1 MKALKLGLKLAAVA
15 GLSTLLSVSAYAGI
29 ENSKHDLRGT
39 ATGGGVKITNATE
52 ICAFCHT
59 PHGASADTTAPL
71 WNRVVASN
79 QTAYST
85 ATLDGTVVLTDSPS
99 LACLSCHD
107 GQQAMN
113 TVINAPST
121 AAAVGTPSNYNYVA
135 SGIDFVGTTDTL
147 MVGGDALGQS
157 GVAFL
162 GTDLTNDH
170 PVALPYAGGGITG
183 VASDGSKD
191 TSLMADPDFK
201 TTNLKVDEIGGAT
214 AWWVDTTVF
223 SNTVGNGRQ
232 KTDLILY
239 ARDDTNVGY
248 VECATCHDPHN
259 GPSGTTEVQAF
270 LRMGDNAGSQV
281 CLACHNK

>member
-121 AAAVGTPSNYNYVA
+121 AATDSVPSNYNYVA
-135 SGIDFVGTTDTL
+135 SGIDFVGTTDKL
-147 MVGGDALGQS
+147 MVGGDGVGLS

-170 PVALPYAGGGITG
+170 PVALPYAGGGITTADKAT
-183 VASDGSKD
+183 VN
-191 TSLMADPDFK
+191 TTLMADPDFK
-201 TTNLKVDEIGGAT
+201 TTNLMVDEIGGAT
-214 AWWVDTTVF
+214 AWWIETG
-223 SNTVGNGRQ
+223 GNATRS

-239 ARDDTNVGY
+239 ARDATNVGY

-259 GPSGTTEVQAF
+259 GPDATNTSVQAF
-270 LRMGDNAGSQV
+270 LRMGNNEGSQV

>member
-39 ATGGGVKITNATE
+39 ATGGGVKIDNATE

-71 WNRVVASN
+71 WNRVVASD

-85 ATLDGTVVLTDSPS
+85 ATLDGTVVLAESPS

-121 AAAVGTPSNYNYVA
+121 AAAVGTPSNYNYV
-135 SGIDFVGTTDTL
+135 SDGIAFVGTSDKF
-147 MVGGDALGQS
+147 MVGGDGVGLS

-170 PVALPYAGGGITG
+170 PVALPYAGGGITTADKAT
-183 VASDGSKD
+183 VN
-191 TSLMADPDFK
+191 TTLMADPDFK
-201 TTNLKVDEIGGAT
+201 TTNLMVDEIGGAT
-214 AWWVDTTVF
+214 AWWIETG
-223 SNTVGNGRQ
+223 GNATRS

-239 ARDDTNVGY
+239 ARDATNVGY

-259 GPSGTTEVQAF
+259 GPAAGAPVQAF
-270 LRMGDNAGSQV
+270 LRMSNNDGSQV

>member
-121 AAAVGTPSNYNYVA
+121 AATDSVPSNYNYVA
-135 SGIDFVGTTDTL
+135 SGIDFVGTTDKL
-147 MVGGDALGQS
+147 MVGGDGVGLS

-170 PVALPYAGGGITG
+170 PVALPYAGGGITTADKAT
-183 VASDGSKD
+183 VN
-191 TSLMADPDFK
+191 TTLMADPDFK
-201 TTNLKVDEIGGAT
+201 TTNLMVDEIGGAT
-214 AWWVDTTVF
+214 AWWIDTGT
-223 SNTVGNGRQ
+223 TGRQ

-239 ARDDTNVGY
+239 ARDASNVGY

-259 GPSGTTEVQAF
+259 GPAGTTEVQAF
-270 LRMGDNAGSQV
+270 LRMGNNGGSQV

>member
-1 MKALKLGLKLAAVA
+1 MRALKLGLKLAAVA

-39 ATGGGVKITNATE
+39 NSALANNGVKIANATE

-59 PHGASADTTAPL
+59 PHGSNQNTAAPL
-71 WNRVVASN
+71 WNRVVTGVAST
-79 QTAYST
+79 TAYTS
-85 ATLDGTVVLTDSPS
+85 ATLDGTVDLDGSPS

-121 AAAVGTPSNYNYVA
+121 AATTSAASNYNYV
-135 SGIDFVGTTDTL
+135 STGTYLAGSSDIL
-147 MVGGDALGQS
+147 MDSAS

-183 VASDGSKD
+183 VASTGIK
-191 TSLMADPDFK
+191 TINTIIMDPDFE
-201 TTNLKVDEIGGAT
+201 TDNLKVGKIGGAT
-214 AWWVDTTVF
+214 AWWIETG
-223 SNTVGNGRQ
+223 GNATRS

-239 ARDDTNVGY
+239 ARGDGTNVGY

-259 GPSGTTEVQAF
+259 GPSASAPVQAF
-270 LRMGDNAGSQV
+270 LRMSNNDGSQV

>member
-29 ENSKHDLRGT
+29 ENSKHDLRET
-39 ATGGGVKITNATE
+39 ATGGGVKIENATE

-121 AAAVGTPSNYNYVA
+121 EAAVGTPSNYNYV
-135 SGIDFVGTTDTL
+135 STGIAFVDTTDTL
-147 MVGGDALGQS
+147 MDSAS

-170 PVALPYAGGGITG
+170 PVALPYAGGGITTADKAT
-183 VASDGSKD
+183 VN
-191 TSLMADPDFK
+191 TTLMADPDFK
-201 TTNLKVDEIGGAT
+201 TTNLMVDEIGGAT
-214 AWWVDTTVF
+214 AWWIDTGT
-223 SNTVGNGRQ
+223 TGRQ

-239 ARDDTNVGY
+239 ARDASNVGY

-259 GPSGTTEVQAF
+259 GPAAGAPVQAF
-270 LRMGDNAGSQV
+270 LRMSNNDGSQV